1 MEQHRIC
8 IYNNLLLTYFAADSV
23 PPLQLRRRRRSSY
36 EDLAT
41 NTNTNSEDTTTTT
54 TTTRTTTR
62 TPGNSEDR
70 TTRNPNYENTSPGS
84 TKENKRKNQTRED
97 DPLLSPYSIGVSE
110 VACYSW
116 DDSKQEWITDGSVR
130 KRV

>member
-41 NTNTNSEDTTTTT
+41 NTNTNSEDTTTT